1 MKWVAMPIA
10 QGIVSAGD
18 QALAI
23 LRGLGRQDGKKFA
36 LCMIYRSWTEK
47 GVLPARFSLYVF
59 PNSGLQGF
67 LDTRRVNLAKTSS
80 FWMHIGDMLPQ
91 RGCFSVR
98 GLFCHT
104 SSENL
109 VTDECLGML

>member
-1 MKWVAMPIA
+1 MHAMYDLGA
-10 QGIVSAGD
+10 SGEK
-18 QALAI
+18 
-23 LRGLGRQDGKKFA
+23 RGSFL
-36 LCMIYRSWTEK
+36 
-47 GVLPARFSLYVF
+47 ARFSLCVF

-109 VTDECLGML
+109 ATDECLGML